1 MAETAARL
9 LHLLSLFQSRREWPG
24 SVLAERLEVS
34 PRTMRRDIGRLRE
47 LGYPVRVTK
56 GPGSAYRMDAGAKI
70 PPLLFDDEQAIA
82 VAVALQ
88 TAPSTVAGLGEAAA
102 RALATVRQVM
112 PKRLRHRVDA
122 VPVTAIDNAWDLAA
136 PPVDSQ
142 VLLALGTAVRNSE
155 VLGFDYTGGRGTE
168 PAESGTGAEPGSG
181 SGPGPA
187 SDPGPGPVASPGPSQ
202 RVEPHHL
209 VMWSGR
215 WYLVAWDLGRPGWR
229 TFRVDR
235 ITPYPPTGVR
245 FTPRDLPGADVA
257 TFLVGQFDRG
267 DTPDQWACHGEVILD
282 APAAVVARWA
292 PGGAVVEE
300 VAPSRCRLTLGAW
313 SWPGLAALIGTF
325 GCDIEVIG
333 PPELTAACDELARRY
348 AAAAA
353 GGPNGATARTG
364 ERDGKPSRA
373 VPQPAAVVSSRAP

>member
-9 LHLLSLFQSRREWPG
+9 LLLLSLFQSRREWPG
-24 SVLAERLEVS
+24 RVLAERLEVS
-34 PRTMRRDIGRLRE
+34 PRTVRRDIDRLRE

-56 GPGSAYRMDAGAKI
+56 GPGSAYRLDAGAKI

-88 TAPSTVAGLGEAAA
+88 TAPSTVAGLGEAAD
-102 RALATVRQVM
+102 RALATIRQVM
-112 PKRLRHRVDA
+112 PERLRQRVDA
-122 VPVTAIDNAWDLAA
+122 VRVTSIDNAWDLAA
-136 PPVDSQ
+136 PPVDSR
-142 VLLALGTAVRNSE
+142 VLLAVGTAVRHCE
-155 VLGFDYTGGRGTE
+155 VLSFDYAGR
-168 PAESGTGAEPGSG
+168 PA
-181 SGPGPA
+181 
-187 SDPGPGPVASPGPSQ
+187 DPGRRL

-215 WYLVAWDLGRPGWR
+215 WYLVAWEVERCRWR
-229 TFRVDR
+229 TFRADR
-235 ITPYPPTGVR
+235 ITPHTPTGRR
-245 FTPRDLPGADVA
+245 FTPRELPGADVTA
-257 TFLVGQFDRG
+257 FVVGQFDRG

-300 VAPSRCRLTLGAW
+300 VGPDRCRLGLGAW

-333 PPELTAACDELARRY
+333 PPELTAACEELAHRY
-348 AAAAA
+348 AKAAA
-353 GGPNGATARTG
+353 GRRAGRPARSG
-364 ERDGKPSRA
+364 C
-373 VPQPAAVVSSRAP
+373 PAP

>member
-1 MAETAARL
+1 MAETSARL
-9 LHLLSLFQSRREWPG
+9 LLLLSLFQSRRDWPA

-34 PRTMRRDIGRLRE
+34 PRTVRRDIGRLRE
-47 LGYPVRVTK
+47 LGYPVRAGK
-56 GPGSAYRMDAGAKI
+56 GPGGAYRLDAGAKI

-112 PKRLRHRVDA
+112 PKRLRQRVDA
-122 VPVTAIDNAWDLAA
+122 VRVTSIDNAWDLAA
-136 PPVDSQ
+136 PPVDSR
-142 VLLALGTAVRNSE
+142 VLLAVGTAVRHRE
-155 VLGFDYTGGRGTE
+155 VLTFDHAGSGGPGRT
-168 PAESGTGAEPGSG
+168 SGGADEEPGR
-181 SGPGPA
+181 PF
-187 SDPGPGPVASPGPSQ
+187 

-215 WYLVAWDLGRPGWR
+215 WYLVAWDVERSHWR

-235 ITPYPPTGVR
+235 IAPHAPTGLR
-245 FTPRDLPGADVA
+245 FAPRDLPGADVTA
-257 TFLVGQFDRG
+257 FVVGQLDRG
-267 DTPDQWACHGEVILD
+267 DAPDQWACHGEVILD

-300 VAPSRCRLTLGAW
+300 AGPGRCRLGLGAW

-325 GCDIEVIG
+325 ACDIEVIG
-333 PPELTAACDELARRY
+333 PPELAAACEELAHRY
-348 AAAAA
+348 AKAAA
-353 GGPNGATARTG
+353 GHRAGRSAGG
-364 ERDGKPSRA
+364 E
-373 VPQPAAVVSSRAP
+373 VPGSPAPPVSFRAP

>member
-1 MAETAARL
+1 MAETSARL
-9 LHLLSLFQSRREWPG
+9 LLLLSLFQSRREWPG
-24 SVLAERLEVS
+24 QVLAERLEVS
-34 PRTMRRDIGRLRE
+34 PRTVRRDIGRLRE

-56 GPGSAYRMDAGAKI
+56 GPGGAYRLDAGAKI

-112 PKRLRHRVDA
+112 PERLRRRVDS
-122 VPVTAIDNAWDLAA
+122 VRVTSIDNAWDLAA
-136 PPVDSQ
+136 PPVDSR
-142 VLLALGTAVRNSE
+142 VLLAVGAAVRHCE
-155 VLGFDYTGGRGTE
+155 VLTFDYADGLDG
-168 PAESGTGAEPGSG
+168 PDGADSPDGPDGLDGPDGPGSPG
-181 SGPGPA
+181 SPDSPDGPEL
-187 SDPGPGPVASPGPSQ
+187 SF

-215 WYLVAWDLGRPGWR
+215 WYLVAWEVRRCRWR

-235 ITPYPPTGVR
+235 VTPHAPTGLR
-245 FTPRDLPGADVA
+245 FAPRELPGADVA
-257 TFLVGQFDRG
+257 AFVVGQLDRG
-267 DTPDQWACHGEVILD
+267 DVPEQWACHGEVILD

-300 VAPSRCRLTLGAW
+300 VAPDRCRLGLGAW

-333 PPELTAACDELARRY
+333 PPELAAACEELAHRY
-348 AAAAA
+348 AAAARRHA
-353 GGPNGATARTG
+353 MTPPVSCR
-364 ERDGKPSRA
+364 
-373 VPQPAAVVSSRAP
+373 VP